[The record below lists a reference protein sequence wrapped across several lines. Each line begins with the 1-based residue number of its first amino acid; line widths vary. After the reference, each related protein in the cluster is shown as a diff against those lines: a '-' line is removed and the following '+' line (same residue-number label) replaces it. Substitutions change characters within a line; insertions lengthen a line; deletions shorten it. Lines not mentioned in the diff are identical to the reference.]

1 MFISK
6 LLKMADLIATF
17 KAEQD
22 DIQMPEPKRRK
33 LNINQEQ
40 IPKIIYHKKPINK
53 SGFKREQNGKQ
64 LHFRGICKSGR
75 T

>member
-6 LLKMADLIATF
+6 LLKMADFIATF
-17 KAEQD
+17 EAEQD
-22 DIQMPEPKRRK
+22 DIQMSEPKRRK

-40 IPKIIYHKKPINK
+40 IPKIISHKKPVNK